1 MTTKDDRQDG
11 PIESRMHLY
20 IMHTRGEEKKGKVFD
35 GGNRGSKNIRAHVE
49 ISRDLFRD
57 RDWIRSPEGWWYRGE
72 NLLSSPP
79 PSPLFSIYGAL
90 WEIRGPLFRPLS
102 VNNPPMMHLSSNFR
116 WKFHRNF
123 YPISSTRPYP
133 LLRLPPRI
141 HLCIRADTVVVVQVS
156 TRCHRSF
163 VHGGLTRRD
172 AKGRERGFHINLLL
186 VPLGIRNE

>member
-79 PSPLFSIYGAL
+79 LPSLLDLRRFMGNSRPPVSPTVRKQSAYDASIVEL
-90 WEIRGPLFRPLS
+90 SMEIPSKLL
-102 VNNPPMMHLSSNFR
+102 SNFV
-116 WKFHRNF
+116 HA
-123 YPISSTRPYP
+123 T
-133 LLRLPPRI
+133 LPPPPPPPS
-141 HLCIRADTVVVVQVS
+141 HPFM
-156 TRCHRSF
+156 H
-163 VHGGLTRRD
+163 TRRYGGGGTGFD
-172 AKGRERGFHINLLL
+172 AVSSIICSRRVNSSRCEGA
-186 VPLGIRNE
+186 